1 MEGKNCVMLT
11 GASGHL
17 GVETIKAL
25 NKMKPDLRVKVLV
38 HGKDD
43 KFEEKLHGFNVEK
56 IVVKEGQKEDSAW
69 YQV

>member
-1 MEGKNCVMLT
+1 MLT